1 MHSPLSSVPVNKTR
15 APRRSARQPQQTGSP
30 CTGARVR
37 RASRALTH
45 LYDEA
50 LLPTGLR
57 LTQYSLLRNVERMGP
72 VRISTLA
79 EALLIERT
87 ALSRNLEPL
96 AIRRLVAITPGTDAR
111 TREVAITDA
120 GRRQLA
126 RAIACW
132 MKAQAEVERHFGVER
147 LATLH
152 QLLHE
157 LERLRPAAN
166 AGTDPE

>member
-1 MHSPLSSVPVNKTR
+1 MSKRLPDAASSAET
-15 APRRSARQPQQTGSP
+15 ATTGSR

-57 LTQYSLLRNVERMGP
+57 LTQYSLLRNIARMGP
-72 VRISTLA
+72 VRISALA
-79 EALLIERT
+79 EAVLIERT

-96 AIRRLVAITPGTDAR
+96 VTRRLIAISPGEDAR
-111 TREVAITDA
+111 TREVSITEA
-120 GRRQLA
+120 GRRLLEQ
-126 RAIACW
+126 AIACW
-132 MKAQAEVERHFGVER
+132 QHAQVEVERQFGAER

-157 LERLRPAAN
+157 LEQLRPAAN
-166 AGTDPE
+166 SGADSE

>member
-1 MHSPLSSVPVNKTR
+1 MSKVEVRTRDVTHSAS
-15 APRRSARQPQQTGSP
+15 TGSR

-72 VRISTLA
+72 VRISALA

-96 AIRRLVAITPGTDAR
+96 VTRHLIAITPGEDAR
-111 TREVAITDA
+111 TREVVITDA
-120 GRRQLA
+120 GRQSLSH
-126 RAIACW
+126 AIACW
-132 MKAQAEVERHFGVER
+132 MHAQAEVERHFGSER

-157 LERLRPAAN
+157 LEQLRPAAS
-166 AGTDPE
+166 AATDSE